1 MALRSLNKIDVD
13 QDSRSTALIQ
23 PLAWEP
29 ANAADAALKKGKK
42 KKKKKTLTIVVL
54 VAVEVQVPSPTRR
67 SG

>member
-1 MALRSLNKIDVD
+1 MELPFPMALRSLNKIDVD

-42 KKKKKTLTIVVL
+42 TKKKK
-54 VAVEVQVPSPTRR
+54 P
-67 SG
+67 